1 MPIDIDAA
9 SDWILREILTDN
21 GSTFFPITFSL
32 SLFSSSFGLA
42 KCLKTGV
49 AGTFQHGGV
58 LDGLCSVQFLL
69 AFLGKGGFLIN
80 FDILINVLSGTYKA
94 TGNVNGNDKK
104 RSLFYLLLASGL
116 CLVSKGFLVRYMTD
130 ILEVM
135 NQTNCLK
142 H

>member
-21 GSTFFPITFSL
+21 GSTLFPITFSL

-58 LDGLCSVQFLL
+58 LDGLCSAQFLL
-69 AFLGKGGFLIN
+69 AFLGKGGNLILN
-80 FDILINVLSGTYKA
+80 KCFEWYKA
-94 TGNVNGNDKK
+94 IGNVNGNSEKTYFTF
-104 RSLFYLLLASGL
+104 S
-116 CLVSKGFLVRYMTD
+116 
-130 ILEVM
+130 
-135 NQTNCLK
+135 
-142 H
+142 